1 MSGKRY
7 PEEFKIEAVK
17 QVIDRGHSVSSVATR
32 LDITTHSL
40 YAWIKKYGPDSST
53 NKEQSDAQAEIR
65 RLQKELKRVTDE
77 RDNIKKSRGVLRKAV
92 RLRYAFIRDNSLCW
106 PVRLLCR
113 VLDVHP
119 SGFYAWFKQPYSQ
132 RHQIDLR
139 LTGQIKQFW
148 LESGCV
154 YGYRKIHLDLRDS
167 GQQCGVNRVWRLMNR
182 AGIKAQV
189 GYRSPRAHKGEV
201 SIVSPNRLQ
210 RQFNPDAPDER
221 WVTDITYIRTH
232 EGWLYLAVVVDL
244 FSRKIIGWSMQ
255 SRMTK
260 DIVLNALLMAI
271 WRRNPLKQVMV
282 HSDQG
287 SQYTSH
293 EWQSFLKSHGLE
305 GSMSRRG
312 NCHDNAVA
320 ESFFQLLK
328 RERIK
333 KKIYGTREEAR
344 SDIFDYIEMFYNS
357 KRRHGSSNQMSPTEY
372 ENQYYQRLRSVQIIR
387 GDSVNIF
394 HFSCR

>member
-7 PEEFKIEAVK
+7 PEEFKTEAVK
-17 QVIDRGHSVSSVATR
+17 QVVDRGYSVASVATR

-77 RDNIKKSRGVLRKAV
+77 RDIFKKSRGVLRKAV
-92 RLRYAFIRDNSLCW
+92 RLRYAFIRDNSCCW

-119 SGFYAWFKQPYSQ
+119 SGFYAWLQQPHSQ
-132 RHQIDLR
+132 RHQADLR

-167 GQQCGVNRVWRLMNR
+167 GQQCGVNRVWRLMKR
-182 AGIKAQV
+182 IGIKAQV
-189 GYRSPRAHKGEV
+189 GYRSPRARKGEA

-244 FSRKIIGWSMQ
+244 FSHKIIGWSMQ

-260 DIVLNALLMAI
+260 DIVLNALLMAV
-271 WRRNPLKQVMV
+271 WRRNPQKQVLV

-357 KRRHGSSNQMSPTEY
+357 KRRHGSSEQMSPTEY
-372 ENQYYQRLRSVQIIR
+372 ENQYYQRLGSV
-387 GDSVNIF
+387 
-394 HFSCR
+394 

>member
-17 QVIDRGHSVSSVATR
+17 QVVDRGHSVSSVATR
-32 LDITTHSL
+32 LGITTHSL
-40 YAWIKKYGPDSST
+40 YAWIKAYGPDSST
-53 NKEQSDAQAEIR
+53 NKVQSDAQAEIR

-77 RDNIKKSRGVLRKAV
+77 RDILKKPRGVLRKAV
-92 RLRYAFIRDNSLCW
+92 RLRYAFIRDNTHCW

-119 SGFYAWFKQPYSQ
+119 SGFYAWLQQPDSR
-132 RHQIDLR
+132 RHHADLR
-139 LTGQIKQFW
+139 LTGLIKQFW

-154 YGYRKIHLDLRDS
+154 YGYRKIHLDLRDT
-167 GQQCGVNRVWRLMNR
+167 GQQCGVNRVWRLMKR
-182 AGIKAQV
+182 AGIRAQV
-189 GYRSPRAHKGEV
+189 GYRSPRARKGET
-201 SIVSPNRLQ
+201 SIVTPNRLQ
-210 RQFNPDAPDER
+210 RQFNPEAPDER

-244 FSRKIIGWSMQ
+244 FSRKVIGWSMQ
-255 SRMTK
+255 PRMTK
-260 DIVLNALLMAI
+260 DIVLNALLMAV
-271 WRRNPLKQVMV
+271 WRRNPQKQVLV

-287 SQYTSH
+287 SQYTSY

-344 SDIFDYIEMFYNS
+344 GDIFDYIEMFYNS
-357 KRRHGSSNQMSPTEY
+357 KRRHGSSDHMPPTEY
-372 ENQYYQRLRSVQIIR
+372 EKQYYQRLGSV
-387 GDSVNIF
+387 
-394 HFSCR
+394 

>member
-1 MSGKRY
+1 M
-7 PEEFKIEAVK
+7 
-17 QVIDRGHSVSSVATR
+17 
-32 LDITTHSL
+32 
-40 YAWIKKYGPDSST
+40 
-53 NKEQSDAQAEIR
+53 
-65 RLQKELKRVTDE
+65 
-77 RDNIKKSRGVLRKAV
+77 
-92 RLRYAFIRDNSLCW
+92 
-106 PVRLLCR
+106 
-113 VLDVHP
+113 LDVHP
-119 SGFYAWFKQPYSQ
+119 SGFYAWLQQPHSQ
-132 RHQIDLR
+132 RHQADLR

-167 GQQCGVNRVWRLMNR
+167 GQQCGVNRVWRLMKR
-182 AGIKAQV
+182 VGIKAQV
-189 GYRSPRAHKGEV
+189 GYRSPRARKGAA

-210 RQFNPDAPDER
+210 RQFNPDAPDKR

-260 DIVLNALLMAI
+260 DIVLNALLMAV
-271 WRRNPLKQVMV
+271 WRRNPQKQVLV

-357 KRRHGSSNQMSPTEY
+357 KRRHGSSDQMSPTEY
-372 ENQYYQRLRSVQIIR
+372 ENQYYQRLGSV
-387 GDSVNIF
+387 
-394 HFSCR
+394 

>member
-1 MSGKRY
+1 
-7 PEEFKIEAVK
+7 EFKIEAVK
-17 QVIDRGHSVSSVATR
+17 QVVDRGYSVSSVATR

-77 RDNIKKSRGVLRKAV
+77 RDIFKKSRGVLRKAV
-92 RLRYAFIRDNSLCW
+92 RLRYAFIRDNICCW

-132 RHQIDLR
+132 RHQVDLR

-189 GYRSPRAHKGEV
+189 GYRSPRARKGEA

-210 RQFNPDAPDER
+210 RQFNPDAPDKR

-260 DIVLNALLMAI
+260 DIVLNALLMAV
-271 WRRNPLKQVMV
+271 WRRNPQKPVLV

-372 ENQYYQRLRSVQIIR
+372 ENQYYQRLGSV
-387 GDSVNIF
+387 
-394 HFSCR
+394 

>member
-17 QVIDRGHSVSSVATR
+17 QVVDRGYSVASVATR

-53 NKEQSDAQAEIR
+53 NKEESDAQAEIR

-77 RDNIKKSRGVLRKAV
+77 RDIFKKSRGVLRKAV
-92 RLRYAFIRDNSLCW
+92 RLRYAFIRDNTCCW

-119 SGFYAWFKQPYSQ
+119 SGFYAWLQQSHSQ
-132 RHQIDLR
+132 RHQADLR

-167 GQQCGVNRVWRLMNR
+167 GQQCGVNRVWRLMKR
-182 AGIKAQV
+182 VGIKAQV
-189 GYRSPRAHKGEV
+189 GYRSPRARKGEA

-210 RQFNPDAPDER
+210 RQFNPDAPDES

-244 FSRKIIGWSMQ
+244 FSRKIIGWSIQ

-260 DIVLNALLMAI
+260 DIVLNALLMAV
-271 WRRNPLKQVMV
+271 WRRNPQKQVLV

-357 KRRHGSSNQMSPTEY
+357 KRRHGSSEQMSPTEY
-372 ENQYYQRLRSVQIIR
+372 ENQYYQRLGSV
-387 GDSVNIF
+387 
-394 HFSCR
+394 

>member
-17 QVIDRGHSVSSVATR
+17 QVVDRGYSVSSVATR

-53 NKEQSDAQAEIR
+53 NKEQSDAQAEIL

-77 RDNIKKSRGVLRKAV
+77 RDIFKKSRGVLRKAV
-92 RLRYAFIRDNSLCW
+92 RLRYAFIRDNTRCW

-119 SGFYAWFKQPYSQ
+119 SGFYAWLQQPHSQ
-132 RHQIDLR
+132 REQANQM

-154 YGYRKIHLDLRDS
+154 YGYRKIHLDLRDT
-167 GQQCGVNRVWRLMNR
+167 GQQCGVNRVWQLMKR

-189 GYRSPRAHKGEV
+189 GYRSPRARKGED
-201 SIVSPNRLQ
+201 SIVAPDRLQ

-244 FSRKIIGWSMQ
+244 FSRKVIGWSMQ
-255 SRMTK
+255 PRMTK
-260 DIVLNALLMAI
+260 EIVLNALLMAL
-271 WRRNPLKQVMV
+271 WRRNPQKAVLV

-287 SQYTSH
+287 SQYTSY

-328 RERIK
+328 RERVK

-357 KRRHGSSNQMSPTEY
+357 KRRHGSSDKMPPTEY
-372 ENQYYQRLRSVQIIR
+372 EKRYYRRLESV
-387 GDSVNIF
+387 
-394 HFSCR
+394 

>member
-17 QVIDRGHSVSSVATR
+17 QVVDRGYSVASVATR

-40 YAWIKKYGPDSST
+40 YSWIKKYGPDSST
-53 NKEQSDAQAEIR
+53 NKEQSDAQAELR

-77 RDNIKKSRGVLRKAV
+77 RDIFKKSRGVLRKAV
-92 RLRYAFIRDNSLCW
+92 RLRYAFIRDNTCCW

-119 SGFYAWFKQPYSQ
+119 SGFYAWLQQPHSQ
-132 RHQIDLR
+132 RHQADLR

-167 GQQCGVNRVWRLMNR
+167 GQQYGVNRVWRLMKR
-182 AGIKAQV
+182 VGIKAQV
-189 GYRSPRAHKGEV
+189 GYRSPRARKGEA

-260 DIVLNALLMAI
+260 DIVLNALLMAV
-271 WRRNPLKQVMV
+271 WRRNPQKQVLV

-357 KRRHGSSNQMSPTEY
+357 KRRHGSSDQMSPTEY
-372 ENQYYQRLRSVQIIR
+372 ENQYYQRLGSV
-387 GDSVNIF
+387 
-394 HFSCR
+394 

>member
-17 QVIDRGHSVSSVATR
+17 QVVDRGYSVASVATR

-77 RDNIKKSRGVLRKAV
+77 PDILKKPRYFAKPGV
-92 RLRYAFIRDNSLCW
+92 RLRYAFIRDNTCCW

-119 SGFYAWFKQPYSQ
+119 SGFYAWLQQPHSQ
-132 RHQIDLR
+132 RHQADLR

-167 GQQCGVNRVWRLMNR
+167 GQQCGVNRVWRLMKR
-182 AGIKAQV
+182 VGIKAQV
-189 GYRSPRAHKGEV
+189 GYRSPRARKGEA

-260 DIVLNALLMAI
+260 DIVLNALLMAV
-271 WRRNPLKQVMV
+271 WRRNPQKQVLV

-333 KKIYGTREEAR
+333 KKLYGTREEAR

-357 KRRHGSSNQMSPTEY
+357 KRRHGSSDQMSPTEY
-372 ENQYYQRLRSVQIIR
+372 ENQYYQRLGSV
-387 GDSVNIF
+387 
-394 HFSCR
+394 

>member
-1 MSGKRY
+1 MKKRNFSA
-7 PEEFKIEAVK
+7 EFKRESAQLVVDQKYTVADAAKAMDVGLSTMTRWVK
-17 QVIDRGHSVSSVATR
+17 QLRDERQGKTPKASP
-32 LDITTHSL
+32 IT
-40 YAWIKKYGPDSST
+40 P
-53 NKEQSDAQAEIR
+53 EQIEIR
-65 RLQKELKRVTDE
+65 KLRKKLQRIEMENEILK
-77 RDNIKKSRGVLRKAV
+77 KGSVLRKAV
-92 RLRYAFIRDNSLCW
+92 RLRYAFIRDNTCCW

-119 SGFYAWFKQPYSQ
+119 SGFYAWLQQPHSQ
-132 RHQIDLR
+132 RHQADLR

-167 GQQCGVNRVWRLMNR
+167 GQQCGVNRVWRLMKR
-182 AGIKAQV
+182 VGIKAQV
-189 GYRSPRAHKGEV
+189 GYRSPRARKGEA
-201 SIVSPNRLQ
+201 SIMSPNRLQ

-260 DIVLNALLMAI
+260 DIVLNALLMAV
-271 WRRNPLKQVMV
+271 WRRNPEKQVLV

-333 KKIYGTREEAR
+333 KKIYGMREEAR

-357 KRRHGSSNQMSPTEY
+357 KRRHGSSEQMSPTEY
-372 ENQYYQRLRSVQIIR
+372 ENQYYQRLGSV
-387 GDSVNIF
+387 
-394 HFSCR
+394 

>member
-17 QVIDRGHSVSSVATR
+17 QVVDRGYSVASVATR

-40 YAWIKKYGPDSST
+40 YSWIKKYGPDSST
-53 NKEQSDAQAEIR
+53 NKEQSDAQAELR

-77 RDNIKKSRGVLRKAV
+77 RDIFKKSRGVLRKAV
-92 RLRYAFIRDNSLCW
+92 RLRYAFIRDNSCCW

-119 SGFYAWFKQPYSQ
+119 SGFYAWLQQPHSQ
-132 RHQIDLR
+132 RHQADLR

-167 GQQCGVNRVWRLMNR
+167 GQQYGVNRVWRLMKR
-182 AGIKAQV
+182 VGIKAQV
-189 GYRSPRAHKGEV
+189 GYRSPRARKGEA

-260 DIVLNALLMAI
+260 DIVLNALLMAV
-271 WRRNPLKQVMV
+271 WRRNPQKQVLV

-357 KRRHGSSNQMSPTEY
+357 KRRHGSSDQMSPTEY
-372 ENQYYQRLRSVQIIR
+372 ENQYYQRLGSV
-387 GDSVNIF
+387 
-394 HFSCR
+394 

>member
-17 QVIDRGHSVSSVATR
+17 QVVDRGYSVASVATR

-53 NKEQSDAQAEIR
+53 NKEESDAQAEIR

-77 RDNIKKSRGVLRKAV
+77 WDIFKKSRGVLRKAV
-92 RLRYAFIRDNSLCW
+92 RLRYAFIRDNICCW

-119 SGFYAWFKQPYSQ
+119 SGFYAWLQQPHSQ
-132 RHQIDLR
+132 RHQADLR

-167 GQQCGVNRVWRLMNR
+167 GQQCGVNRVWRLMKR
-182 AGIKAQV
+182 VGIKAQV
-189 GYRSPRAHKGEV
+189 GYRSPRARKGEA

-260 DIVLNALLMAI
+260 DIVLNALLMAV
-271 WRRNPLKQVMV
+271 WRRNPQKQVLV

-293 EWQSFLKSHGLE
+293 EWQSFLKTHGLE

-357 KRRHGSSNQMSPTEY
+357 KRRHGSSDQMPPTEY
-372 ENQYYQRLRSVQIIR
+372 ENQYYQRLGSV
-387 GDSVNIF
+387 
-394 HFSCR
+394 

>member
-77 RDNIKKSRGVLRKAV
+77 RDIFKKSRGVLRKAV
-92 RLRYAFIRDNSLCW
+92 RLRYVFIRDNSRCW

-132 RHQIDLR
+132 RHQVDLR

-189 GYRSPRAHKGEV
+189 GYRSPRARKGEA

-210 RQFNPDAPDER
+210 RQFNPDAPDKR

-260 DIVLNALLMAI
+260 DIVLNALLMAV
-271 WRRNPLKQVMV
+271 WRRNPQKQVLV

-344 SDIFDYIEMFYNS
+344 SDILDYIEMFYNS

-372 ENQYYQRLRSVQIIR
+372 ENQYYQRLGSV
-387 GDSVNIF
+387 
-394 HFSCR
+394 

>member
-7 PEEFKIEAVK
+7 PEEFKTEAVK
-17 QVIDRGHSVSSVATR
+17 QVVDRGYSVASVATR

-77 RDNIKKSRGVLRKAV
+77 RDIFKKSRGVLRKAV
-92 RLRYAFIRDNSLCW
+92 RLRYAFIRDNTCCW

-119 SGFYAWFKQPYSQ
+119 SGFYAWLQQPHSQ
-132 RHQIDLR
+132 RHQADLR

-167 GQQCGVNRVWRLMNR
+167 GQQCGVNRVWRLMKR
-182 AGIKAQV
+182 VGIKAQV
-189 GYRSPRAHKGEV
+189 GYRSPRARKGEA

-260 DIVLNALLMAI
+260 DIVLNALLMAV
-271 WRRNPLKQVMV
+271 WRRNPQKQVLV

-357 KRRHGSSNQMSPTEY
+357 KRRHGSSDHMSPTEY
-372 ENQYYQRLRSVQIIR
+372 ENQYYQRLGS
-387 GDSVNIF
+387 F
-394 HFSCR
+394 